1 MAIHKPIDLVNRSVT
16 PTDLI
21 WQIRER
27 NSEAKTTN
35 TALNARTVCTKFEI
49 RSLLSSLC
57 DANMMRSGNLGLIAY
72 SDHDEIELSTRVA
85 KEPTELCEAPIYAD
99 FWLVVDDSLCVSDV
113 RQ

>member
-27 NSEAKTTN
+27 NSEARTTT
-35 TALNARTVCTKFEI
+35 TALNARTICTKFEI

-57 DANMMRSGNLGLIAY
+57 DANMIRSGNLGLIAY
-72 SDHDEIELSTRVA
+72 SDHDEIIVVNACAPKNRLSFAR
-85 KEPTELCEAPIYAD
+85 PPSMRI
-99 FWLVVDDSLCVSDV
+99 FGS
-113 RQ
+113 